1 MIRTSLLAALAVSLA
16 GGALAG
22 ASDSVPASG
31 RLTFD
36 VIRKGKDIGDQVIRF
51 EQKGEAVAVSLETD
65 VKVKVPILGMNAYVF
80 RQSSRE
86 TWQGNRLVALQ
97 SATNDNGKDQA
108 IRLGPSAV
116 LPASLWNA
124 DIVKAS
130 KLVNTIDGKTMAVT
144 VQSLG
149 AETVTTA
156 SGAVPATHYRVG
168 GELERDLWFDADS
181 RLVHVAFTAE
191 DGSRID
197 YTLR

>member
-1 MIRTSLLAALAVSLA
+1 MIRTSLLAALALSVA
-16 GGALAG
+16 GSAFA
-22 ASDSVPASG
+22 AAPDSVPADG

-51 EQKGEAVAVSLETD
+51 DRKGDAVAVSLETD

-86 TWQGNRLVALQ
+86 TWQGNKLVALQ
-97 SATNDNGKDQA
+97 STTDDNGKNQA
-108 IRLGPSAV
+108 IKVGASAI

-130 KLVNTIDGKTMAVT
+130 RLLNTIDGQTMAVS

-149 AETVTTA
+149 AETVKTA
-156 SGAVPATHYRVG
+156 SGAVPATHYRISG
-168 GELERDLWFDADS
+168 GLERDLWFDGDS

-197 YTLR
+197 YVLR